1 MNRSDSSG
9 LKDGVE
15 EGGWVWT
22 GGEGGREGEIIFRT
36 RARCFRKAAV
46 CCNIPATVVGGI
58 WSPVVELEERSV
70 FPAVTSWG

>member
-9 LKDGVE
+9 LQDGVE
-15 EGGWVWT
+15 ERGRGGV

-46 CCNIPATVVGGI
+46 CCNIPAGLYCLQSLHGAEI
-58 WSPVVELEERSV
+58 
-70 FPAVTSWG
+70 